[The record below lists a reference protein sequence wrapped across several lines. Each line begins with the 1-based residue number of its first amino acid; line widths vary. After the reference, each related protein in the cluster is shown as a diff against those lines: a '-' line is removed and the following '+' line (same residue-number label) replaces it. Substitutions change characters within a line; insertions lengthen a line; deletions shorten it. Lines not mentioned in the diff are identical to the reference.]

1 MAKTHVEHLLLGGGL
16 ASATAAETLRHEG
29 AKGGIL
35 ILSEESI
42 SPYYRPF
49 LSKEYLVQHQDPSK
63 LQIFPESFYAQ
74 QDIRLMLNTTAVKV
88 DTQKKFIATASG
100 QVITYD
106 KLLIATG
113 AKPKPIHI
121 PGAELD
127 GVYSL
132 RRRSEGEA
140 IRHAGLEAKR
150 AVVMGGSF
158 LGMEIAMS
166 LRHLG
171 LDVTIVEIG
180 NRVLQHLE
188 SQLLSNFFHSF
199 AEAQGLTI
207 HLLDDVIA
215 IEGDDNG
222 NVRSVT
228 TRGGKV
234 IPTDMVVVSIGVDAA
249 TSFLYG
255 TGIDLDRGRVL
266 VDEFMA
272 TNVPGV
278 FAAGDVTTFYDPVF
292 RDMRHIE
299 HADNAMRQGRIAA
312 RNMLGKRQ
320 RYEQVSYFFCE
331 VGDLS
336 FSALGITEDADEWIG
351 RGSLEDRSFA
361 MFYLREG
368 IVRGYFSMGRPAS
381 ETRTAEG
388 LIRYR
393 VNVSDRID
401 RIADANIPLDDIPTQ
416 NVLVLQGGGALGAF
430 ETGVVQA
437 LEEEGIYPD
446 IVAGVSIGA
455 INGAVIAGNPRN
467 PTEALTAFWKDLTV
481 TVPGLL
487 PEDLRRTAVS
497 MQILAFG
504 VPKFFRPRWL
514 PPALDLTQLPL
525 NWTSYYDTS
534 PMKALLAKYVD
545 FSKLKNGPVRLL
557 VSAVNVTTA
566 ELEVFDSYVD
576 DLTPDHILASGSLP
590 PSFPW
595 TEINGKSYWD
605 GGIISN
611 SPLDIVLDRCG
622 PEGKQV
628 YAVDLFASQKPLPQN
643 LIEVRSRLSEIIYS
657 ERVRNDIRVREVV
670 SAYRGLIEHVLSH
683 VEEETA
689 ARIRQRPYYIQLM
702 GDGAPMKITRFL
714 RVGTQGESSSRDFD
728 FSDFAI
734 SENHREGYEL
744 ARKTLQELREQEL
757 EELHER
763 ELESELKQPL
773 ADVAE

>member
-1 MAKTHVEHLLLGGGL
+1 MATTRVDYLLLGGGL

-29 AKGGIL
+29 AKGEIL

-49 LSKEYLVQHQDPSK
+49 LSKEYLVRHQDPAK

-74 QDIRLMLNTTAVKV
+74 QDIRLALNTTAVNV
-88 DTQKKFIATASG
+88 DTRAKTLLTSAG
-100 QVITYD
+100 QVIEYD

-113 AKPKPIHI
+113 AKPKPLRI
-121 PGAELD
+121 PGAHL
-127 GVYSL
+127 GGIFSL

-140 IRHAGLEAKR
+140 IRLAAAKSKR
-150 AVVMGGSF
+150 ALVMGGSF

-166 LRHLG
+166 LHHLG
-171 LDVTIVEIG
+171 LEVTIVELG
-180 NRVLQHLE
+180 DRVLTHLE
-188 SQLLSNFFHSF
+188 SARLSEYFLNFARS
-199 AEAQGLTI
+199 QGITI
-207 HLLDDVIA
+207 HFHDEVTA
-215 IEGDDNG
+215 INGDG
-222 NVRSVT
+222 HVRSAT
-228 TRGGKV
+228 TRAGLE
-234 IPTDMVVVSIGVDAA
+234 IPTDLVVVSIGVDPA
-249 TSFLYG
+249 TSFLQD
-255 TGIDLDRGRVL
+255 TDISLDRGRVL
-266 VDEFMA
+266 VNEFMA
-272 TNVPGV
+272 TNVPDV
-278 FAAGDVTTFYDPVF
+278 FAAGDVTTFHDPVF
-292 RDMRHIE
+292 RSRRHIE

-331 VGDLS
+331 VGELS
-336 FSALGITEDADEWIG
+336 FSALGITEESDEWIE
-351 RGSLEDRSFA
+351 RGSLEDHSFA

-368 IVRGYFSMGRPAS
+368 VVQGYFSMGRPAS

-393 VNVSDRID
+393 VDVSDRKE
-401 RIADANIPLDDIPTQ
+401 RIADADTPLDDIPTQ

-430 ETGVVQA
+430 ELGVMRA
-437 LEEEGIYPD
+437 LQEDGIYPD

-455 INGAVIAGNPRN
+455 INGAVIAGNPRD
-467 PTEALTAFWKDLTV
+467 PTRALEAFWKDLTV
-481 TVPGLL
+481 EAPRLL
-487 PEDLRRTAVS
+487 PEDVRRTAVS
-497 MQILAFG
+497 LQILTFG
-504 VPKFFRPRWL
+504 VPQFFRPRWF
-514 PPALDLTQLPL
+514 PPAFDPMQLPL

-545 FSKLKNGPVRLL
+545 FPALKNSPVRLL

-595 TEINGKSYWD
+595 TNIDGKAYWD

-628 YAVDLFASQKPLPQN
+628 YAVDLFASAKPLPQN
-643 LIEVRSRLSEIIYS
+643 MIEVRSRLSEIVYS
-657 ERVRNDIRVREVV
+657 ERVRNDIRIREVV

-683 VEEETA
+683 VEEDTA

-714 RVGTQGESSSRDFD
+714 RTGSPGETSSRDYD

-734 SENHREGYEL
+734 KENQKEGYEL
-744 ARKTLQELREQEL
+744 AKRTLREQREQL
-757 EELHER
+757 LHSSLPEPDAPDNDFPGFIA
-763 ELESELKQPL
+763 EASE
-773 ADVAE
+773 

>member
-1 MAKTHVEHLLLGGGL
+1 MTSVDYLLLGGGL

-29 AKGGIL
+29 AKGEIL

-74 QDIRLMLNTTAVKV
+74 QDIRLALNTTAVSL
-88 DTQKKFIATASG
+88 DTRERQLVTSAG
-100 QVITYD
+100 QVIGYE

-113 AKPKPIHI
+113 AKPKPVRL
-121 PGAELD
+121 PGAHLG
-127 GVYSL
+127 GVFSL

-140 IRHAGLEAKR
+140 IRLAAGKARR

-166 LRHLG
+166 LHHLG
-171 LDVTIVEIG
+171 LEVTIVEIG
-180 NRVLQHLE
+180 DRVLTHLE
-188 SQLLSNFFHSF
+188 SLRLSEYFRAF
-199 AEAQGLTI
+199 AEKNGLTI
-207 HLLDDVIA
+207 HFHDHVVSLD
-215 IEGDDNG
+215 GDTH
-222 NVRSVT
+222 VQSVT
-228 TRGGKV
+228 THSGLV
-234 IPTDMVVVSIGVDAA
+234 IPADMVVASIGVDPA
-249 TSFLYG
+249 TAFLQG
-255 TGIDLDRGRVL
+255 TDIVLDKGRVL

-272 TNVPGV
+272 TNVPDVYG
-278 FAAGDVTTFYDPVF
+278 AGDVTTFHDPVF
-292 RDMRHIE
+292 RTRRHIE

-331 VGDLS
+331 VGELS
-336 FSALGITEDADEWIG
+336 FSALGVSEEADEWIE
-351 RGSLEDRSFA
+351 RGSLEERSFS

-368 IVRGYFSMGRPAS
+368 VVQGYFSMGRPAS

-393 VNVSDRID
+393 VDVSDRKEH
-401 RIADANIPLDDIPTQ
+401 IADANTPLADIPTQ
-416 NVLVLQGGGALGAF
+416 HVFVLQGGGALGAF
-430 ETGVVQA
+430 ETGVVRA
-437 LEEEGIYPD
+437 LEEDGIYPD

-455 INGAVIAGNPRN
+455 INGAVIAGNPDN
-467 PTEALTAFWKDLTV
+467 PTRALEAFWKDLTV
-481 TVPGLL
+481 VAPKML
-487 PEDLRRTAVS
+487 PEEVRRTAVS
-497 MQILAFG
+497 LQILTFG
-504 VPKFFRPRWL
+504 VPQFFRPRWF
-514 PPALDLTQLPL
+514 PPAFDPMQLPH

-534 PMKALLAKYVD
+534 PMKTLLARYVD
-545 FSKLKNGPVRLL
+545 FPNLKNSPVRLL
-557 VSAVNVTTA
+557 VSAVNVATA
-566 ELEVFDSYVD
+566 ELEIFDSYVD

-595 TEINGKSYWD
+595 TNINGKAYWD

-628 YAVDLFASQKPLPQN
+628 YAVDLFASAKPLPQN
-643 LIEVRSRLSEIIYS
+643 MIEVRSRLSEIVYS
-657 ERVRNDIRVREVV
+657 ERVRNDIRIREVV

-683 VEEETA
+683 VEDDTA

-714 RVGTQGESSSRDFD
+714 RTGAPGEAASRDYD
-728 FSDFAI
+728 FSDMAI
-734 SENHREGYEL
+734 RENQKEGYEL
-744 ARKTLQELREQEL
+744 ARKILREQR
-757 EELHER
+757 LHAQQDD
-763 ELESELKQPL
+763 LSDGAPDFIVKASE
-773 ADVAE
+773 

>member
-1 MAKTHVEHLLLGGGL
+1 MAITHVDYLLLGGGL

-29 AKGGIL
+29 AKGEIL

-49 LSKEYLVQHQDPSK
+49 LSKEYLVQHQDRSK

-74 QDIRLMLNTTAVKV
+74 QDIRLALNTTAVKL
-88 DTQKKFIATASG
+88 DTQARNIVTSAG
-100 QVITYD
+100 QVIDYD

-113 AKPKPIHI
+113 AKPKPVRI
-121 PGAELD
+121 PGAHLA
-127 GVYSL
+127 GIYSL

-140 IRHAGLEAKR
+140 IRRAAANAKR

-166 LRHLG
+166 LHHLG
-171 LDVTIVEIG
+171 LHVTIVELG
-180 NRVLQHLE
+180 DRVLTHLE
-188 SQLLSNFFHSF
+188 SPRLSEHFRAF
-199 AEAQGLTI
+199 AEQQGLTL
-207 HLLDDVIA
+207 HFGDYVTAL
-215 IEGDDNG
+215 EGDEHVRAVVTHNG
-222 NVRSVT
+222 LT
-228 TRGGKV
+228 
-234 IPTDMVVVSIGVDAA
+234 IPADLVVASIGVDPA
-249 TSFLYG
+249 TTFLQD
-255 TGIDLDRGRVL
+255 TDIELDRGRVL
-266 VDEFMA
+266 VNEFMA

-292 RDMRHIE
+292 RTRRHIE

-331 VGDLS
+331 VGELS
-336 FSALGITEDADEWIG
+336 FSALGVSEEADEWVE
-351 RGSLEDRSFA
+351 RGNLEERSFA

-368 IVRGYFSMGRPAS
+368 VVQGYFSMGRPAS

-393 VNVSDRID
+393 VNVSDRKE
-401 RIADANIPLDDIPTQ
+401 RIADASTPLDDIPTQ
-416 NVLVLQGGGALGAF
+416 NVFVLQGGGALGAF
-430 ETGVVQA
+430 ETGVVRA
-437 LEEEGIYPD
+437 LEEDGIYPD

-467 PTEALTAFWKDLTV
+467 PTRALEAFWKDLTV
-481 TVPGLL
+481 AAPRLL
-487 PEDLRRTAVS
+487 PDDVRRTAVS
-497 MQILAFG
+497 LQILAFG
-504 VPKFFRPRWL
+504 VPQFFRPRWF
-514 PPALDLTQLPL
+514 PPAFDPLQPPL

-534 PMKALLAKYVD
+534 PMKTLLTKYVD
-545 FSKLKNGPVRLL
+545 FPALKHSPVRLL

-566 ELEVFDSYVD
+566 ELEIFDSYVD

-595 TEINGKSYWD
+595 TYIDGKAYWD

-628 YAVDLFASQKPLPQN
+628 YAVDLFASAKPLPQN
-643 LIEVRSRLSEIIYS
+643 MIEVRSRLSEIIYS
-657 ERVRNDIRVREVV
+657 ERVRNDIRIREVV

-683 VEEETA
+683 VESETA

-714 RVGTQGESSSRDFD
+714 RMGTPGEPSSRDYD
-728 FSDFAI
+728 FSDLGI
-734 SENHREGYEL
+734 RQNQKEGYEL
-744 ARKTLQELREQEL
+744 AIRTLREQRQQAV
-757 EELHER
+757 EEDDVPEFIA
-763 ELESELKQPL
+763 EASE
-773 ADVAE
+773 

>member
-1 MAKTHVEHLLLGGGL
+1 MATTRVDYLLLGGGL

-29 AKGGIL
+29 AKGEIL

-49 LSKEYLVQHQDPSK
+49 LSKEYLVQHQDRSK
-63 LQIFPESFYAQ
+63 LQIFPETFYAQ
-74 QDIRLMLNTTAVKV
+74 QDIRLALNTTAVRL
-88 DTQKKFIATASG
+88 DTRARNIVTSAG
-100 QVITYD
+100 QVIGYE

-121 PGAELD
+121 PGAHLD

-140 IRHAGLEAKR
+140 IRNAAASAKR

-166 LRHLG
+166 LHHLG
-171 LDVTIVEIG
+171 LEVTIVEIG
-180 NRVLQHLE
+180 DRVLPHLE
-188 SQLLSNFFHSF
+188 SRRLSDYFKAF
-199 AEAQGLTI
+199 AESQGLTI
-207 HLLDDVIA
+207 YFNDHVSSID
-215 IEGDDNG
+215 GDG
-222 NVRSVT
+222 RVHAAV
-228 TRGGKV
+228 TRGGRV
-234 IPTDMVVVSIGVDAA
+234 IETDMVVVSIGVDPA
-249 TSFLYG
+249 TFFLQA
-255 TGIDLDRGRVL
+255 TDIALDNGRVL
-266 VDEFMA
+266 VNEFMA
-272 TNVPGV
+272 TNVPDV
-278 FAAGDVTTFYDPVF
+278 YAAGDVTTFHDPVF
-292 RDMRHIE
+292 RTRRHIE

-331 VGDLS
+331 VGELS
-336 FSALGITEDADEWIG
+336 FNALGVAGGADEWIE
-351 RGSLEDRSFA
+351 RGSLEERSFA
-361 MFYLREG
+361 MYYLRDG
-368 IVRGYFSMGRPAS
+368 VVQGYFSMGRPAS

-393 VNVSDRID
+393 VNVSDRKE
-401 RIADANIPLDDIPTQ
+401 RIADANTPLDDIPTQ
-416 NVLVLQGGGALGAF
+416 NVFVLQGGGALGAF
-430 ETGVVQA
+430 ETGVVRA
-437 LEEEGIYPD
+437 LEEENIYPD

-467 PTEALTAFWKDLTV
+467 PTQALEAFWKDLTV
-481 TVPGLL
+481 DSPMLL
-487 PEDLRRTAVS
+487 PDDMQRTAVS
-497 MQILAFG
+497 LQILTFG
-504 VPKFFRPRWL
+504 VPHFFRPRWF
-514 PPALDLTQLPL
+514 PPVFDPLQLPL

-545 FSKLKNGPVRLL
+545 FPALKNSPVRLL

-595 TEINGKSYWD
+595 TNIDGKAYWD

-628 YAVDLFASQKPLPQN
+628 YAVDLFASAKPLPQN
-643 LIEVRSRLSEIIYS
+643 MIEVRSRLSEIVYS
-657 ERVRNDIRVREVV
+657 ERVRNDIRIREVV

-683 VEEETA
+683 VEHDTA

-714 RVGTQGESSSRDFD
+714 RVGTSGESSSRDYD

-734 SENHREGYEL
+734 RENQREGYEL
-744 ARKTLQELREQEL
+744 AIRMLRE
-757 EELHER
+757 ER
-763 ELESELKQPL
+763 DEVLQDDEGSVFIAEASE
-773 ADVAE
+773 